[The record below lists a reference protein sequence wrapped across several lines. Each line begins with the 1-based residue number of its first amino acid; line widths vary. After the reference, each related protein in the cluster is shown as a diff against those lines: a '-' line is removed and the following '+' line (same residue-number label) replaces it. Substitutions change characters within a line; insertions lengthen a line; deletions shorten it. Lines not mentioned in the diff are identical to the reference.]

1 LPRNRADDPDGRT
14 NEVFLHVERL
24 RQIKEGGA
32 NAAEV
37 RAKVAA
43 ILEYMA
49 TTEASLV
56 SQRLSV
62 ARG

>member
-1 LPRNRADDPDGRT
+1 VGQIGERF
-14 NEVFLHVERL
+14 NEVL
-24 RQIKEGGA
+24 
-32 NAAEV
+32 
-37 RAKVAA
+37 AKVAA
-43 ILEYMA
+43 MLEYMA